1 MAGETVQID
10 LDEVQAAATAI
21 AGLLDELNG
30 PVNQLEAEVK
40 QVQDAV
46 YGTDLLG
53 KALVGDSSAVGG
65 LGAHQTQVLEGI
77 KAFLQ
82 NAAAVAANLRTMA
95 ARHQSIDE
103 EHVADLRRIT
113 TTGGDGGT
121 GSGGTG
127 GGGAGGTVPLPV
139 TAPLSGPPSA
149 PVPLPVTA
157 PLSGPPSAPV
167 PAAVPEPGSAP
178 ETAPAPGIGYHDPT
192 APDLDY
198 NEPVPHPEV
207 HPGGGGGRLN
217 YI

>member
-30 PVNQLEAEVK
+30 PVNQLEAKVK

-103 EHVADLRRIT
+103 EHAADLRRIT

-127 GGGAGGTVPLPV
+127 SGGGAGGTVTLPV
-139 TAPLSGPPSA
+139 TAPLSA
-149 PVPLPVTA
+149 PVSV
-157 PLSGPPSAPV
+157 PPSAPV
-167 PAAVPEPGSAP
+167 PAAVPEPAPAPAP
-178 ETAPAPGIGYHDPT
+178 ETGIGYHDPT

-198 NEPVPHPEV
+198 NKPVPHPEV
-207 HPGGGGGRLN
+207 HSGGGGGQRN